1 MACRRPMAS
10 APPPPQGQRIDG
22 QEAFG
27 HAQQPRVG
35 QLVILD
41 ADWLR

>member
-10 APPPPQGQRIDG
+10 APPPQGQRIDG

-27 HAQQPRVG
+27 HAQQCRVG

-41 ADWLR
+41 ADLLR